1 MFCCP
6 TAYDHSAA
14 ARKEKFLSSVLFIR
28 LKAASHLDTRACL
41 HLPFAK
47 APSDNEVVML
57 DSDEA
62 PFMLGQLPPIFWM

>member
-28 LKAASHLDTRACL
+28 LKADSHLDTRACL
-41 HLPFAK
+41 HLPYAK
-47 APSDNEVVML
+47 APSDSLVAMP